1 MGLAGLYYMC
11 PLGLVMRAAVPAAL
25 KSGGLSVQEAV
36 DGSYSPPQE
45 TFVALHP
52 SVRNEADLHAA
63 LDSLSRARGQYRA
76 MTEYLERT
84 GPPNFDDPKFVP
96 RRLLT
101 ASPAVL
107 RALTDKCLLRSVR
120 REAVGKEGDAVRFRL
135 PELTPAQQ
143 RCFERIGELF
153 AGKDVVLL
161 HGVTGS
167 GKTEIYIRL
176 IAEELRAGR
185 NVLYMLPEIALTAQ
199 LIGRMRDHFG
209 DAVIVYHSR
218 LTDNRRADVY
228 RRLIGGSGGRLVVG
242 VRSSV
247 LLPLPLLS
255 LVIVD
260 EEHENSFKQADSA
273 PRYHGRDPAVMLA
286 ALCGAKTLLGSAT
299 PSVESYFNAATG
311 KYGLV
316 TLAERYGGAVL
327 PRVIV
332 SDTLRAAKRGEKRS
346 HFNKVLLDRI
356 GEALQAGSQAILF
369 QNRRGFS
376 PYVECGH
383 CGWTANCPD
392 CNVSLTYHKSDG
404 SLRCHYCGYR
414 IPVPAVC
421 PSCGTGSLLP
431 RGFGTEK
438 IEQELAAIFPEAAID
453 RLDADTSQS
462 AGGYR
467 RIVEA
472 FEQGRTDILIGTQIV
487 TKGFDFGGVSL
498 VGILNADNLL
508 NYPDFRAGERAF
520 QLMTQVGGRAGRRSE
535 PGTVVIQTAHP
546 QHPVIEQVLRGD
558 YRGDGPIAAGRAA
571 CLFLSSLLPPDRRR
585 DATPRQG
592 AAMAGRRGVRRLG
605 SRGVRPPAAGSRGSA
620 RGPYPGPLPGSFPA
634 ENRAPEPVGRGQA
647 AATGAFR
654 PVACPDQSSGASRSR
669 PMSIRCNAL
678 AAGRP
683 VLPRRSVRT
692 ERCLR
697 SGAGMFAES
706 GFPDRMSGREAHGS

>member
-1 MGLAGLYYMC
+1 MSDSVPDERLYADVILPLATPAMTFSVPEHLAGELAEGSCVIVQLGARKYYTGVVRRIHGDRPVAAKVKPVERTVGDRPAATSVQLRLWDWLASYYMC

-84 GPPNFDDPKFVP
+84 GPPDFDDPKFVP

-120 REAVGKEGDAVRFRL
+120 REAVGKEGDAARFRL

-273 PRYHGRDPAVMLA
+273 PRYHGRDTAVMLA

-421 PSCGTGSLLP
+421 CC
-431 RGFGTEK
+431 
-438 IEQELAAIFPEAAID
+438 
-453 RLDADTSQS
+453 
-462 AGGYR
+462 
-467 RIVEA
+467 
-472 FEQGRTDILIGTQIV
+472 
-487 TKGFDFGGVSL
+487 
-498 VGILNADNLL
+498 
-508 NYPDFRAGERAF
+508 RAG
-520 QLMTQVGGRAGRRSE
+520 SE
-535 PGTVVIQTAHP
+535 P
-546 QHPVIEQVLRGD
+546 RK
-558 YRGDGPIAAGRAA
+558 
-571 CLFLSSLLPPDRRR
+571 
-585 DATPRQG
+585 
-592 AAMAGRRGVRRLG
+592 
-605 SRGVRPPAAGSRGSA
+605 
-620 RGPYPGPLPGSFPA
+620 
-634 ENRAPEPVGRGQA
+634 
-647 AATGAFR
+647 
-654 PVACPDQSSGASRSR
+654 
-669 PMSIRCNAL
+669 
-678 AAGRP
+678 
-683 VLPRRSVRT
+683 
-692 ERCLR
+692 
-697 SGAGMFAES
+697 
-706 GFPDRMSGREAHGS
+706 

>member
-1 MGLAGLYYMC
+1 M
-11 PLGLVMRAAVPAAL
+11 
-25 KSGGLSVQEAV
+25 
-36 DGSYSPPQE
+36 
-45 TFVALHP
+45 
-52 SVRNEADLHAA
+52 
-63 LDSLSRARGQYRA
+63 
-76 MTEYLERT
+76 
-84 GPPNFDDPKFVP
+84 
-96 RRLLT
+96 
-101 ASPAVL
+101 
-107 RALTDKCLLRSVR
+107 
-120 REAVGKEGDAVRFRL
+120 
-135 PELTPAQQ
+135 
-143 RCFERIGELF
+143 
-153 AGKDVVLL
+153 
-161 HGVTGS
+161 
-167 GKTEIYIRL
+167 
-176 IAEELRAGR
+176 
-185 NVLYMLPEIALTAQ
+185 
-199 LIGRMRDHFG
+199 
-209 DAVIVYHSR
+209 
-218 LTDNRRADVY
+218 
-228 RRLIGGSGGRLVVG
+228 
-242 VRSSV
+242 

-273 PRYHGRDPAVMLA
+273 PRYHGRDTAVMLA

-535 PGTVVIQTAHP
+535 PGTVVIQTAQP

-558 YRGDGPIAAGRAA
+558 YGAMVRSQLAERRAFFYPPYCRLIAVVMRHRDKELLWRAAGAFA
-571 CLFLSSLLPPDRRR
+571 
-585 DATPRQG
+585 
-592 AAMAGRRGVRRLG
+592 
-605 SRGVRPPAAGSRGSA
+605 GSA
-620 RGPYPGPLPGSFPA
+620 REVFGRRLLGPEAPPVDRIRGRFLVRFLLKIERQSPSA
-634 ENRAPEPVGRGQA
+634 EAKRLLQELFDRLHARTE
-647 AATGAFR
+647 F
-654 PVACPDQSSGASRSR
+654 
-669 PMSIRCNAL
+669 
-678 AAGRP
+678 
-683 VLPRRSVRT
+683 RSV
-692 ERCLR
+692 EV
-697 SGAGMFAES
+697 AADVDPM
-706 GFPDRMSGREAHGS
+706 